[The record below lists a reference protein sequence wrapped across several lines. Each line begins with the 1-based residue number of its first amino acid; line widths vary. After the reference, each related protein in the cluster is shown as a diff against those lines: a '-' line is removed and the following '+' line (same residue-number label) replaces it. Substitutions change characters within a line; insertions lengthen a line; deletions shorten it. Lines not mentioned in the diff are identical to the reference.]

1 MNAGP
6 SLRFTPFLT
15 PTVTAIDDVNPGKNR
30 AFIVHHPST
39 MKEPAMSTPN
49 QSDEQD
55 PVTEQVII
63 ESSDNE
69 NDKKGIVP
77 AWLFSVGAHAVAA
90 TLMAAVVYGTVHEP
104 DERAPMRPVELPPVV
119 QEQPPEA
126 LPDIDPTDLNIV
138 VDDQIKDPQP
148 LTLVEVTTIDEPSNE
163 DAHDDGSPGEVE
175 AVSTIQTGS
184 TGPFMSIGSN
194 NGGANMFSR
203 RKGIGRIKA
212 SMASGDGNSGIRVSS
227 IEAALRWFKRHQS
240 PNGMWDVDH
249 YQANC
254 SEDGMKCEPGVN
266 QSGDADIACTAYA
279 LMCFLGAG
287 YDHVTPNRYRPTVT
301 KAVEWLLAQQKADG
315 LFGERNYEH
324 SVATMA
330 LAEALGMS
338 NDQRLRTP
346 AQKAVD
352 VLIARQA
359 QDPDAKDKAYAGLAW
374 DYAAPNAARND
385 TSVSGWSMMALKS
398 ALGAGL
404 QVGNSMHGAKVWLER
419 AWKAANPDWKRLDP
433 YQDTSVFPYTY
444 DATSEKVDKD
454 HLSCVGALCAIY
466 LGHHKGDVMLET
478 MANYIMKKD
487 FPTKWPTNT
496 YFLYYNTLA
505 VFQMGDDRWQQ
516 WGNPVAKLLSDAQ
529 RTDEGCFNGS
539 WDYVGTKFHGHDTG
553 RLLSTAYA
561 CLSQEVIWRYVR
573 VEKK

>member
-1 MNAGP
+1 
-6 SLRFTPFLT
+6 
-15 PTVTAIDDVNPGKNR
+15 
-30 AFIVHHPST
+30 
-39 MKEPAMSTPN
+39 MSTPN
-49 QSDEQD
+49 ESNEQD

-69 NDKKGIVP
+69 NDRKGIVP
-77 AWLFSVGAHAVAA
+77 AWLISFGAHA
-90 TLMAAVVYGTVHEP
+90 AAVAIMTAVVFGTVEKKEE
-104 DERAPMRPVELPPVV
+104 ERAPMRPVELPPIV
-119 QEQPPEA
+119 QEKPPEVRT
-126 LPDIDPTDLNIV
+126 DIDPTPINIQV
-138 VDDQIKDPQP
+138 TEPTPEPQP
-148 LTLVEVTTIDEPSNE
+148 VTLIEITDIDPSTAEAN
-163 DAHDDGSPGEVE
+163 ADGSPGDPL
-175 AVSTIQTGS
+175 AVTDVQVGDTGAFMAIGTGNKGAGIFGLRTGPGRIRAARQTGNPE
-184 TGPFMSIGSN
+184 T
-194 NGGANMFSR
+194 AALR
-203 RKGIGRIKA
+203 T
-212 SMASGDGNSGIRVSS
+212 SS

-240 PNGMWDVDH
+240 PNGMWDVDQ

-254 SEDGMKCEPGVN
+254 PDVGMKCEPGVN
-266 QSGDADIACTAYA
+266 QAGDADIACTAYA
-279 LMCFLGAG
+279 IMCFLGAG
-287 YDHVTPNRYRPTVT
+287 YDHITPNKHRPVVA

-324 SVATMA
+324 AVATMA

-352 VLIARQA
+352 VVIARQA

-374 DYAAPNAARND
+374 DYVAPNAARND

-419 AWKAANPDWKRLDP
+419 AWKAANPDWKKLDP
-433 YQDTSVFPYTY
+433 YQGTSVFPYTF
-444 DATSEKVDKD
+444 DATSDKVDKE

-478 MANYIMKKD
+478 MANSIMKND
-487 FPTKWPTNT
+487 FPTTWPTNT

-505 VFQMGDDRWQQ
+505 VFQMGDERWKQ
-516 WGNPVAKLLSDAQ
+516 WDAPVAKLLSDAQ
-529 RTDEGCFNGS
+529 RTDDTCFNGS
-539 WDYVGTKFHGHDTG
+539 WDYAGTKFHGHDTG

-561 CLSQEVIWRYVR
+561 CLSQEVIWRYTR